1 MKLIQRIFGHLVV
14 LALCSAIGYWM
25 FHSANVT
32 FVAYTAFILSNK
44 ILPSELDPTYPFVF
58 RVEPR
63 KYITKSS
70 DSIADSL
77 RKIGQKLKRKKG

>member
-1 MKLIQRIFGHLVV
+1 MKLIQRVFGHLVV
-14 LALCSAIGYWM
+14 LALCSIIGYWV

>member
-1 MKLIQRIFGHLVV
+1 MKIIQRIFGHLVV
-14 LALCSAIGYWM
+14 LATCAAIGHWV
-25 FHSANVT
+25 FHSSNVT

-63 KYITKSS
+63 QYITKSS
-70 DSIADSL
+70 DSIADSV
-77 RKIGQKLKRKKG
+77 RKIGQKLKRKKD